1 MADNPTTI
9 SADLAQIVEQ
19 IRDWLSRQGIVV
31 AIVFGSVARDT
42 AKRDSDF
49 DIAVRAADAKPL
61 SPAQTKTL
69 IEGLAERTGRPID
82 LIDLATVGEPLLGQ
96 ILQSG
101 RLLLG
106 TTADHAELISRHLF
120 DEADFMPYRRRILE
134 HRRRQWL
141 GK

>member
-1 MADNPTTI
+1 MADNKKSMPD
-9 SADLAQIVEQ
+9 DLEQ
-19 IRDWLSRQGIVV
+19 VRDWLRRQGIAV
-31 AIVFGSVARDT
+31 AIVFGSVARNA

-61 SPAQTKTL
+61 SAGRKKTL
-69 IEGLAERTGRPID
+69 IEGLAHRTGRPID

-101 RLLLG
+101 RLLVG
-106 TTADHAELISRHLF
+106 TTADHAGLISRHLF